1 LRPPRSHHGTGG
13 VDFPA
18 DCGKLT
24 GVKRMENA
32 ILERD
37 IKFLDLKYSD
47 LPGRLRHVTLPVEQM
62 EHAVKEGV
70 GFDSSAVAGFRTVDA
85 GDMILKPDL
94 ESAFV
99 DPFAEAPTVSCFAE
113 IYESDGKRRYER
125 DPRAILQ
132 RAIAALKKETHADE
146 VMVRPEF
153 EFYLF
158 NKAEFWTDQS
168 SAAYRIETDE
178 LKHDDP
184 SGFSL
189 FKGPA
194 YHVAPPFDRSSDFRS
209 ELSLLMAHC
218 GVPVK
223 YHHHEGGR
231 YSQVEVEPVFMPAM
245 RSADGIMLS
254 KYLVRNLAFKHD
266 KSATFMPK
274 PIFGEAGS
282 GMHLHMY
289 LQGTEGSRG
298 QGSGGSGRRCPTGAA
313 EANPGTPEPR
323 NPCPTSL
330 FGDDKGVA
338 RLSKLALHYIG
349 GILNHAPS
357 LCALTNPSTNSYRRL
372 VPGYEAPVLVFF
384 SVANR
389 TAAIRIP
396 GYVTKA
402 AEMAI
407 EYRIPDATANPYLSL
422 AAVLMAGLDG
432 IRTKADPG
440 KPLSGRLD
448 SLDLGKKAVP
458 FSLVRALDEL
468 RSDSGY
474 LTHDGVFSKETIDK
488 WVELKMDEVE
498 AVARRPHPWE
508 FSLYYGC

>member
-1 LRPPRSHHGTGG
+1 
-13 VDFPA
+13 
-18 DCGKLT
+18 
-24 GVKRMENA
+24 MENA
-32 ILERD
+32 FLEKD
-37 IKFLDLKYSD
+37 IEFVDLKYTD
-47 LPGRLRHVTLPVEQM
+47 LTGRLRHLTLPVGQLD
-62 EHAVKEGV
+62 HAVKDGI
-70 GFDSSAVAGFRTVDA
+70 GFDSSSVAGFRSVDA
-85 GDMILKPDL
+85 GDMVLKPDL
-94 ESAFV
+94 DSAFV
-99 DPFAEAPTVSCFAE
+99 DPFAREPTVSCFAE
-113 IYESDGKRRYER
+113 IYESDGQQRYER

-132 RAIAALKKETHADE
+132 RAIAALRKETHADE

-158 NKAEFWTDQS
+158 NKAEFWTDDS
-168 SAAYRIETDE
+168 SAVYRIQTDE
-178 LKHDDP
+178 LRQDDP
-184 SGFSL
+184 TGSSL
-189 FKGPA
+189 LKGPA

-209 ELSLLMAHC
+209 ELSLLMARC

-231 YSQVEVEPVFMPAM
+231 HSQVEVEPVFLPAM
-245 RSADGIMLS
+245 RAADGIMLS

-289 LQGTEGSRG
+289 LQKRGGVGHAAGTEGEG
-298 QGSGGSGRRCPTGAA
+298 
-313 EANPGTPEPR
+313 
-323 NPCPTSL
+323 TSL
-330 FGDDKGVA
+330 FGDERGAAK
-338 RLSKLALHYIG
+338 LSKLAFQYIG
-349 GILNHAPS
+349 GILNHASS

-407 EYRIPDATANPYLSL
+407 EYRIPDATANPYLAL

-432 IRTKADPG
+432 IRNKVDPG
-440 KPLSGRLD
+440 MPLSGRLD
-448 SLDLGKKAVP
+448 SRDPGRKAVP

-468 RSDSGY
+468 KKDCAY
-474 LTHDGVFSKETIDK
+474 LTTDGVFSAETIDK

-498 AVARRPHPWE
+498 AVAHRPHPWE

>member
-1 LRPPRSHHGTGG
+1 
-13 VDFPA
+13 
-18 DCGKLT
+18 
-24 GVKRMENA
+24 MENA
-32 ILERD
+32 ILEKD

-47 LPGRLRHVTLPVEQM
+47 LPGRLRHVTLPLEQV

-70 GFDSSAVAGFRTVDA
+70 GFDSSAVAGFRSVES
-85 GDMILKPDL
+85 GDMVLKPDL
-94 ESAFV
+94 DSAFV
-99 DPFAEAPTVSCFAE
+99 DPFSREPTVTCFAE

-158 NKAEFWTDQS
+158 NKAEFWTDDS

-209 ELSLLMAHC
+209 ELSLLMAGC

-282 GMHLHMY
+282 GMHLHMF
-289 LQGTEGSRG
+289 LQKRRGEGDG
-298 QGSGGSGRRCPTGAA
+298 
-313 EANPGTPEPR
+313 
-323 NPCPTSL
+323 TSL
-330 FGDDKGVA
+330 FGDEKA
-338 RLSKLALHYIG
+338 AAKLSPMALHYIG
-349 GILNHAPS
+349 GIMNHAPS

-440 KPLSGRLD
+440 QPLSGRLD
-448 SLDLGKKAVP
+448 LREPGKKAVP

-468 RSDSGY
+468 KKDSAY
-474 LTHDGVFSKETIDK
+474 LAHDGVFSKETIDK

>member
-1 LRPPRSHHGTGG
+1 LNHQRQHVVEVVVEVAVEVAPLQPGSAYGVAGG
-13 VDFPA
+13 VDFA
-18 DCGKLT
+18 GDCGKLT
-24 GVKRMENA
+24 DVKRIENA
-32 ILERD
+32 ILDQD

-47 LPGRLRHVTLPVEQM
+47 LTGRLRHVTLPVEQL
-62 EHAVKEGV
+62 EHAVREGV

-85 GDMILKPDL
+85 GDMVLKPDL
-94 ESAFV
+94 DSAFV

-132 RAIAALKKETHADE
+132 RAIAALEKETHADE

-158 NKAEFWTDQS
+158 NRAEFWTDQS
-168 SAAYRIETDE
+168 SAVYRIETDE

-209 ELSLLMAHC
+209 ELSLLMARC

-231 YSQVEVEPVFMPAM
+231 YSQVEVEPVFLPAM

-282 GMHLHMY
+282 GMHLHMF
-289 LQGTEGSRG
+289 LQKKWGDGEG
-298 QGSGGSGRRCPTGAA
+298 A
-313 EANPGTPEPR
+313 
-323 NPCPTSL
+323 SL
-330 FGDDKGVA
+330 FGDDKGPA
-338 RLSKLALHYIG
+338 KLSQLALHYIG
-349 GILNHAPS
+349 GILNHAPG

-396 GYVTKA
+396 GYVTKP

-432 IRTKADPG
+432 VRTKADPG
-440 KPLSGRLD
+440 QPLSGRLD

-468 RSDSGY
+468 KNDSRY
-474 LTHDGVFSKETIDK
+474 LIHDGVFSKETIDK

>member
-1 LRPPRSHHGTGG
+1 
-13 VDFPA
+13 
-18 DCGKLT
+18 
-24 GVKRMENA
+24 
-32 ILERD
+32 
-37 IKFLDLKYSD
+37 
-47 LPGRLRHVTLPVEQM
+47 
-62 EHAVKEGV
+62 
-70 GFDSSAVAGFRTVDA
+70 
-85 GDMILKPDL
+85 
-94 ESAFV
+94 
-99 DPFAEAPTVSCFAE
+99 
-113 IYESDGKRRYER
+113 
-125 DPRAILQ
+125 
-132 RAIAALKKETHADE
+132 
-146 VMVRPEF
+146 
-153 EFYLF
+153 
-158 NKAEFWTDQS
+158 
-168 SAAYRIETDE
+168 
-178 LKHDDP
+178 
-184 SGFSL
+184 
-189 FKGPA
+189 
-194 YHVAPPFDRSSDFRS
+194 
-209 ELSLLMAHC
+209 MARC

-231 YSQVEVEPVFMPAM
+231 YSQVEVEPVFLPAV

-274 PIFGEAGS
+274 PIYGEAGS
-282 GMHLHMY
+282 GMHIHMF
-289 LQGTEGSRG
+289 LRKTGGAGRGAGAEVEG
-298 QGSGGSGRRCPTGAA
+298 P
-313 EANPGTPEPR
+313 
-323 NPCPTSL
+323 SL
-330 FGDDKGVA
+330 FGDEKGSA
-338 RLSKLALHYIG
+338 RLSKLALHYMG

-402 AEMAI
+402 SEMAI

-432 IRTKADPG
+432 IRSKTDPG
-440 KPLSGRLD
+440 QPLSGRLD

-468 RSDSGY
+468 KKDSDY
-474 LTHDGVFSKETIDK
+474 LTCDCVFSKETIEK
-488 WVELKMDEVE
+488 WIEMKMGEVE

>member
-1 LRPPRSHHGTGG
+1 VPARIFAALR

-18 DCGKLT
+18 GCGKLS
-24 GVKRMENA
+24 GVKRIENA
-32 ILERD
+32 ILEKD
-37 IKFLDLKYSD
+37 LKFLDLKYSD
-47 LPGRLRHVTLPVEQM
+47 LTGRLRHVTLPVEQL

-85 GDMILKPDL
+85 GDMLLKPDL
-94 ESAFV
+94 DSAFV
-99 DPFAEAPTVSCFAE
+99 DPFAQEPTVSCFAE
-113 IYESDGKRRYER
+113 IYETDGRRRYER

-132 RAIAALKKETHADE
+132 RAITALKKETHADE

-168 SAAYRIETDE
+168 SAVYRIETDE
-178 LKHDDP
+178 LRHDDP

-209 ELSLLMAHC
+209 ELSLLMSRC

-231 YSQVEVEPVFMPAM
+231 CSQVEVEPVFLPAM

-254 KYLVRNLAFKHD
+254 KYLVRNLAFKYD

-282 GMHLHMY
+282 GMHLHMF
-289 LQGTEGSRG
+289 LQRRGAVGTEH
-298 QGSGGSGRRCPTGAA
+298 GADV
-313 EANPGTPEPR
+313 
-323 NPCPTSL
+323 SL
-330 FGDDKGVA
+330 FGDEKGA
-338 RLSKLALHYIG
+338 AKLSKLALYYIG

-402 AEMAI
+402 NEMAI
-407 EYRIPDATANPYLSL
+407 EYRIPDATANPYLSM

-432 IRTKADPG
+432 IRNKVDPG
-440 KPLSGRLD
+440 LPLSGRLD

-458 FSLVRALDEL
+458 FSLMRALDEL
-468 RSDSGY
+468 KKDNSY
-474 LTHDGVFSKETIDK
+474 LAHDGVFSQETIDK
-488 WVELKMDEVE
+488 WVEMKMGEVE

>member
-1 LRPPRSHHGTGG
+1 MAGG
-13 VDFPA
+13 VDFLTL
-18 DCGKLT
+18 CGKLRV
-24 GVKRMENA
+24 VKRMENA
-32 ILERD
+32 ILEQD

-47 LPGRLRHVTLPVEQM
+47 LTGRLRHVTLPVEQL

-85 GDMILKPDL
+85 GDMVLKPDL
-94 ESAFV
+94 DSAFV
-99 DPFAEAPTVSCFAE
+99 DPFAAAPTVSCFAE

-125 DPRAILQ
+125 DPRAVLQ
-132 RAIAALKKETHADE
+132 RAIVALKKETHADE

-168 SAAYRIETDE
+168 SAVYRIETDE

-209 ELSLLMAHC
+209 ELSLLMARC

-231 YSQVEVEPVFMPAM
+231 YSQVEVEPTFLPAM

-254 KYLVRNLAFKHD
+254 KYLVRNLAFRHD

-282 GMHLHMY
+282 GMHIHMF
-289 LQGTEGSRG
+289 LQERGSVG
-298 QGSGGSGRRCPTGAA
+298 DG
-313 EANPGTPEPR
+313 
-323 NPCPTSL
+323 TSL
-330 FGDDKGVA
+330 FGDDKGA
-338 RLSKLALHYIG
+338 AKLSKLALHYIG

-396 GYVTKA
+396 GYVTEA

-440 KPLSGRLD
+440 QPLSGRLD

-468 RSDSGY
+468 KQDSRY
-474 LTHDGVFSKETIDK
+474 LTHDGVFSQETIDK
-488 WVELKMDEVE
+488 WVGIKMDEVE

>member
-1 LRPPRSHHGTGG
+1 
-13 VDFPA
+13 
-18 DCGKLT
+18 
-24 GVKRMENA
+24 MEDA
-32 ILERD
+32 ILEKN

-47 LPGRLRHVTLPVEQM
+47 LPGRLRHVTLPVEQL
-62 EHAVKEGV
+62 EHAVRDGV
-70 GFDSSAVAGFRTVDA
+70 GFDGASVAGFRTVDA
-85 GDMILKPDL
+85 GDMVLKPDL
-94 ESAFV
+94 DSAFV
-99 DPFAEAPTVSCFAE
+99 DPFAREPTATCFAG

-158 NKAEFWTDQS
+158 NKAEFWTDDS

-209 ELSLLMAHC
+209 ELSLLMAQC

-231 YSQVEVEPVFMPAM
+231 HSQVEVEPVFMPAM

-282 GMHLHMY
+282 GMHVHMY
-289 LQGTEGSRG
+289 LRKNGGGE
-298 QGSGGSGRRCPTGAA
+298 SGV
-313 EANPGTPEPR
+313 
-323 NPCPTSL
+323 SL
-330 FGDDKGVA
+330 FGDEKA
-338 RLSKLALHYIG
+338 AAKLSPTALHYIG
-349 GILNHAPS
+349 GITNHASS

-396 GYVTKA
+396 GYITNA

-422 AAVLMAGLDG
+422 AAILMAGLDG

-440 KPLSGRLD
+440 QPLSGRLD
-448 SLDLGKKAVP
+448 SRDLGKKAVP

-468 RSDSGY
+468 KKDSAY
-474 LTHDGVFSKETIDK
+474 LAHDGVFSKETIDK

-498 AVARRPHPWE
+498 AVAHRPHPWE